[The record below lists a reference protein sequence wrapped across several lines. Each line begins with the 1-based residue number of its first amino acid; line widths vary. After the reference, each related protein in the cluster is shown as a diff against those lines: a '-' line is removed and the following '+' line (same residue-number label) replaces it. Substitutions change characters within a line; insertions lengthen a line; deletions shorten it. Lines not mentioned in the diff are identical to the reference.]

1 MKSYDLSK
9 KIPNMQKRFE
19 IDKGSIYYVG
29 YLSGDYLDEAINTER
44 SEFVFPDPPM
54 AETGDRANEDEIVE
68 ATVEL
73 IKNYIHEDLQR
84 IEDEKKEQIDRFVHS
99 TRPQYR
105 FLLNK
110 CPEVYDLIPNGLSNE
125 KLDIELYKHQQNW
138 EYRTDQKKQDIDN
151 RIKNN
156 ATTDIGFS

>member
-1 MKSYDLSK
+1 
-9 KIPNMQKRFE
+9 MQKRFE
-19 IDKGSIYYVG
+19 IDKGSICYVG
-29 YLSGDYLDEAINTER
+29 YLSGDYFDEAINTER
-44 SEFVFPDPPM
+44 SEFVFSDPTM

-84 IEDEKKEQIDRFVHS
+84 IEDEKMEQIDRFVHS

-105 FLLNK
+105 FLFNK

-125 KLDIELYKHQQNW
+125 KFDIELYKHQQNW
-138 EYRTDQKKQDIDN
+138 EYRTAQKK
-151 RIKNN
+151 
-156 ATTDIGFS
+156 